1 MESVK
6 QGKAELT
13 NFRIRLVKLNQR
25 RNHNTIDS
33 HANREAV
40 LRTDVRERLFR
51 GLIIPLNP
59 DSLLPRSTGK

>member
-1 MESVK
+1 MVSVK
-6 QGKAELT
+6 QGKAELA
-13 NFRIRLVKLNQR
+13 NFIRSVKLNQR
-25 RNHNTIDS
+25 RNRSTIDS
-33 HANREAV
+33 HANRGAV